1 MKIWN
6 NLKKIFSPLARFI
19 DKRIITPI
27 TKLIIKL
34 QEVFKGNSNTFE
46 KLLNKK
52 QTLII
57 VSLLFSL
64 AFFFIIER
72 SSNAMMYQTAE
83 ILYSQPVIA
92 EYNQEAYVVEGLPE
106 VADITLIG
114 RSSDIYLAKQYPD
127 HEISVDLRD
136 LKPGSHKVSL
146 KYKQRLNSLDYKLD
160 PSTATIVVY
169 EKVSETRS
177 LSHDV
182 LHQDKLLSKLI
193 ISDIELE
200 RADIIIKGAEHTLA
214 NVANV
219 KALIDIN
226 NISNPQIGTMNL
238 NEVPIV
244 AYDANGEIV
253 EVEIV
258 PKTVKATIKIESPSK
273 EVPIRIVPKGDLA
286 FGKAINT
293 LTSNVQNVVIYGE
306 PSVLET
312 IDYLPAEIDV
322 TNVSNDR
329 DYNVNLKNPSGV
341 RDISVKTITVKLTI
355 GEAATQEFEDITVSF
370 DNLGSNFTVFS
381 ASEKD
386 NKVTVVVNGTKE
398 LLENLERST
407 IIAKVNLNGLGV
419 GTHDINVDVSGSDV
433 RLQYKPKVRTVQVV
447 IRAK

>member
-27 TKLIIKL
+27 TKLVIKF

-52 QTLII
+52 QTLIV
-57 VSLLFSL
+57 VSLFFAL

-72 SSNAMMYQTAE
+72 SSNAMIYQTAE

-286 FGKAINT
+286 FGKAIST
-293 LTSNVQNVVIYGE
+293 LTSNVPNVVIYGE

-312 IDYLPAEIDV
+312 IDYLPAEIDI
-322 TNVSNDR
+322 TNVANDR